1 MKNLFFI
8 NILSRIKQYI
18 NIIIIKKS
26 EMTNAS
32 GRFVKI
38 LKENQRRKR
47 EPRGSFDFL
56 LEFVKHADEAEEFEE
71 F

>member
-1 MKNLFFI
+1 
-8 NILSRIKQYI
+8 
-18 NIIIIKKS
+18 
-26 EMTNAS
+26 MTNAS

-47 EPRGSFDFL
+47 KPRGSFDFI

-71 F
+71 FFNYNNIYFCAIKLLI

>member
-1 MKNLFFI
+1 
-8 NILSRIKQYI
+8 
-18 NIIIIKKS
+18 
-26 EMTNAS
+26 MTNAS